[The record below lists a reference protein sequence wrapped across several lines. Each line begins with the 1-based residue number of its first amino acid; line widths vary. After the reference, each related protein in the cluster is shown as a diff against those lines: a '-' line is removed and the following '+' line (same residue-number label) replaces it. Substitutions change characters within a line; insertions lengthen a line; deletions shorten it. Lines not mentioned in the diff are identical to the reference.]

1 MNPKI
6 NGDNLIDIEG
16 YSDSDYAGDKDT
28 RMSITG
34 LVTYLCGVHISWRS
48 KGKKR

>member
-28 RMSITG
+28 RRSITD
-34 LVTYLCGVHISWRS
+34 LVTYLCGVHIS
-48 KGKKR
+48 